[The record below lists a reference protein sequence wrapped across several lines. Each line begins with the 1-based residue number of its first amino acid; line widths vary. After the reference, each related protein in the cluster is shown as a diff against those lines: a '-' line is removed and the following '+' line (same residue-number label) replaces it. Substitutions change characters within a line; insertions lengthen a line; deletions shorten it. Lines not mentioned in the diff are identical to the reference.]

1 MWLHIGQ
8 IQVQLLKNNNQT
20 ELLIFM
26 ILFCVFLLSDF
37 FLITSVIL
45 FYVQV
50 IVIFNF
56 TVIVEIW
63 TVFIDFCPYLIICQ
77 LMVLK

>member
-37 FLITSVIL
+37 FYYISD
-45 FYVQV
+45 
-50 IVIFNF
+50 FNF